1 MIHGQ
6 YGQTYRFYTTT
17 EEKRIDKAVPSSQ
30 IRFLFKFTNGMDRDV
45 VYAYGQSQLVNNRY
59 TRVNMTPSTTALQDV
74 FTGAINFTPNG
85 YWEYEIYEV
94 SYQDSGTP
102 TLATGYAPINE
113 TDVLTP
119 PAADKGIVQGRVEIG
134 KLYITEATGQEEVQ
148 YQEYVKPIQ
157 ENYIYVS

>member
-6 YGQTYRFYTTT
+6 YGQPYTFYTTT

-30 IRFLFKFTNGMDRDV
+30 IRFLFKFTNGMDRNV
-45 VYAYGQSQLVNNRY
+45 VYAYGQNQLVNNRY
-59 TRVNMTPSTTALQDV
+59 TRVDMTPNTTEDV
-74 FTGAINFTPNG
+74 FTGNIDFMPNG

-94 SYQDSGTP
+94 SWQDAGTP
-102 TLATGYAPINE
+102 TVATGYAPINE

-148 YQEYVKPIQ
+148 YEEYVRPTQ
-157 ENYIYVS
+157 TNYIYVS

>member
-6 YGQTYRFYTTT
+6 YGQAYRFYTTT

-30 IRFLFKFTNGMDRDV
+30 IRFLYKFTNGMDRNV
-45 VYAYGQSQLVNNRY
+45 VYAYGQNQIVNNRY
-59 TRVNMTPSTTALQDV
+59 TKVDMTPNTTEDV
-74 FTGAINFTPNG
+74 FTGNIDFMPNG

-94 SYQDSGTP
+94 SWQDAGTP
-102 TLATGYAPINE
+102 TVATGYAPINE

-148 YQEYVKPIQ
+148 YEEYERPTQ
-157 ENYIYVS
+157 TNYIYVS

>member
-6 YGQTYRFYTTT
+6 YGQAYRFYTTT

-30 IRFLFKFTNGMDRDV
+30 IRFLYKFTNGMDRNV
-45 VYAYGQSQLVNNRY
+45 VYAYGQNQLVNNRY
-59 TRVNMTPSTTALQDV
+59 TKVSMTPNTTEDV
-74 FTGAINFTPNG
+74 FTGNIDFMPNG

-94 SYQDSGTP
+94 SWQDAGTP
-102 TLATGYAPINE
+102 SLATGYAPINE

-148 YQEYVKPIQ
+148 YEEYVKPTQ
-157 ENYIYVS
+157 TNYIYVS

>member
-6 YGQTYRFYTTT
+6 YGQAYRFYTTT

-30 IRFLFKFTNGMDRDV
+30 IRFLYKFTNGMDRNV
-45 VYAYGQSQLVNNRY
+45 VYAYGQNQIVNNRY
-59 TRVNMTPSTTALQDV
+59 TRVDMTPNTTEDV
-74 FTGAINFTPNG
+74 FTGNIDFMPNG

-94 SYQDSGTP
+94 SWQDAGTP
-102 TLATGYAPINE
+102 SLATGYAPINE

-148 YQEYVKPIQ
+148 YEEYVKPTQ
-157 ENYIYVS
+157 TNYIYVS

>member
-6 YGQTYRFYTTT
+6 YGQPYSFYTTT

-30 IRFLFKFTNGMDRDV
+30 IRFLFKFTNGMDRNV
-45 VYAYGQSQLVNNRY
+45 VYSYGQSQLVNNRY
-59 TRVNMTPSTTALQDV
+59 TRVNMTPNTTEDV
-74 FTGAINFTPNG
+74 FTGNIDFMPNG

-94 SYQDSGTP
+94 SWQDAGTP

-113 TDVLTP
+113 TDVLSP
-119 PAADKGIVQGRVEIG
+119 AAADKGIVQGRVEIG

-148 YQEYVKPIQ
+148 YQEYVKPTQ
-157 ENYIYVS
+157 TNYIYVS

>member
-6 YGQTYRFYTTT
+6 YGQPYTFYTTT

-30 IRFLFKFTNGMDRDV
+30 IRFLFKFTNGMDRNV

-59 TRVNMTPSTTALQDV
+59 TKVSMTPDTTEDV
-74 FTGAINFTPNG
+74 YLGNIDFMPNG

-94 SYQDSGTP
+94 SWQDHSVSVT
-102 TLATGYAPINE
+102 TGFAPITE
-113 TDVLTP
+113 TDVLS
-119 PAADKGIVQGRVEIG
+119 PAANDKGVVQGRVEIG

-148 YQEYVKPIQ
+148 YQEYVKPTQ
-157 ENYIYVS
+157 TNYIYVS

>member
-6 YGQTYRFYTTT
+6 YGQAYRFYTTT

-30 IRFLFKFTNGMDRDV
+30 IRFLYKFTNGMDRNV
-45 VYAYGQSQLVNNRY
+45 VYAYGQNQIVNNRY
-59 TRVNMTPSTTALQDV
+59 TRVDMTPNTTEDV
-74 FTGAINFTPNG
+74 FTGNIDFMPNG

-94 SYQDSGTP
+94 SWQDAGTP
-102 TLATGYAPINE
+102 SLATGYAPINE

-148 YQEYVKPIQ
+148 YEEYVRPTQ
-157 ENYIYVS
+157 TNYIYVS

>member
-6 YGQTYRFYTTT
+6 YGQAYRFYTTT

-30 IRFLFKFTNGMDRDV
+30 IRFLYKFTNGMDRNV
-45 VYAYGQSQLVNNRY
+45 VYAYGQNQLVNNRY
-59 TRVNMTPSTTALQDV
+59 TRVDMTPNTTEDV
-74 FTGAINFTPNG
+74 FTGNIDFMPNG

-94 SYQDSGTP
+94 SWQDAGTP
-102 TLATGYAPINE
+102 TVATGYAPINE

-148 YQEYVKPIQ
+148 YEEYVRPTQ
-157 ENYIYVS
+157 TNYIYVS